1 MGVRQIIM
9 VGIAVLVLS
18 IIIPVAFNNF
28 FDVNTDAWDTG
39 VAALWVIIPLAVIIY
54 FVVKFLMK
62 SVSGTSSKGGMG

>member
-1 MGVRQIIM
+1 MSVKNIIM

-18 IIIPVAFNNF
+18 IIIPIAFNNF
-28 FDVNTDAWDTG
+28 FDVNTDGWDSG

-62 SVSGTSSKGGMG
+62 SVSGSGGKGG

>member
-1 MGVRQIIM
+1 MSVKNIIM

-18 IIIPVAFNNF
+18 IIIPIAFNNF
-28 FDVNTDAWDTG
+28 FDVNTNGWDSG

-62 SVSGTSSKGGMG
+62 SVSGTGGKGD

>member
-1 MGVRQIIM
+1 MSVKSIIM

-18 IIIPVAFNNF
+18 IIIPIAFNNF
-28 FDVNTDAWDTG
+28 FDVNTDGWDSG

-62 SVSGTSSKGGMG
+62 SVSGTGGKGD

>member
-1 MGVRQIIM
+1 MSVKSIIM

-18 IIIPVAFNNF
+18 IIIPIAFNNF
-28 FDVNTDAWDTG
+28 FDVNTDGWDSG

-62 SVSGTSSKGGMG
+62 SVSGSGGKGG

>member
-1 MGVRQIIM
+1 MSVKNIIM

-18 IIIPVAFNNF
+18 IIIPIAFNNF
-28 FDVNTDAWDTG
+28 FDVNTDGWDSG

-62 SVSGTSSKGGMG
+62 SVEGTKGGKGD